1 MILHDKL
8 TCVYSVWHF
17 SISSTQ
23 TRIEED
29 EPKAATREVT
39 VEHTGIEVLKIDKN
53 LLVIIRDE
61 ADSSHKDVCDGVI
74 ATEYPTR
81 LIGYFELKSTC
92 TKANVLKARKQI
104 LDSQHHLYTAFGRCE
119 TDCTS
124 FTEKGII
131 VTQPITD
138 EERLKNRKRLQRD
151 NDRNLQM
158 SAARFL
164 HRLLNG
170 KVVKTETGIT
180 LMHFNADAII
190 PVSIFQI
197 A

>member
-61 ADSSHKDVCDGVI
+61 ADSSHKDVCDGVCYAI
-74 ATEYPTR
+74 CHFSITIRNYVC
-81 LIGYFELKSTC
+81 KSTNISVMYQNNC
-92 TKANVLKARKQI
+92 KIYQKCK
-104 LDSQHHLYTAFGRCE
+104 C
-119 TDCTS
+119 
-124 FTEKGII
+124 
-131 VTQPITD
+131 
-138 EERLKNRKRLQRD
+138 
-151 NDRNLQM
+151 
-158 SAARFL
+158 
-164 HRLLNG
+164 
-170 KVVKTETGIT
+170 
-180 LMHFNADAII
+180 
-190 PVSIFQI
+190 
-197 A
+197 